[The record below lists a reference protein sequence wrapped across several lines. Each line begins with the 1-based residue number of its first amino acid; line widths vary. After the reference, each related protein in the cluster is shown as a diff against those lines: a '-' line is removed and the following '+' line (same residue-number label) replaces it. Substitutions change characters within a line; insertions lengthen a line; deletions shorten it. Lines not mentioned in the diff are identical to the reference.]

1 MDPCYMCVDLKRY
14 FASAE
19 CAARG
24 LDPFKSNLVVADDS
38 RGSGALCLAITPA
51 LSEYGVKNRCQLYEI
66 PAGIDYIIA
75 KPRMRMYMNISAH
88 IYGIYTKFVSTE
100 DVYPYSID
108 EVFINAAPYLSLYR
122 KTPKEFANMLMDT
135 EPLPH
140 IRQECRNTDRPRSRT
155 FS

>member
-24 LDPFKSNLVVADDS
+24 LNPFKTNLVVADDS
-38 RGSGALCLAITPA
+38 RGSGALCLAVTPA
-51 LSEYGVKNRCQLYEI
+51 LSEYGVKNRCRLYEI

-108 EVFINAAPYLSLYR
+108 EVFINAAPYLSLYTR
-122 KTPKEFANMLMDT
+122 QIP
-135 EPLPH
+135 PH
-140 IRQECRNTDRPRSRT
+140 FPNSICYDKI
-155 FS
+155 